1 MEQLSVK
8 STSHTA
14 EHCGSGEGV
23 VLSRGY
29 VKHLEQEL
37 VRVTTE
43 NRRLRAGEGPGPD
56 GKSSG
61 RPPAPPPHHNKQPSP
76 SSPPARHRSHLVAL
90 SDTIAALQREKT
102 ALELRGVWLEGRVRD
117 LERALQ
123 QVQEEVR

>member
-1 MEQLSVK
+1 MTKPSVSGPSHVSTSPSHVTTSPYELRQQNEQLRAVIADMRREMEQLSVK

-14 EHCGSGEGV
+14 EHSGSEEGV

-56 GKSSG
+56 GRSSG
-61 RPPAPPPHHNKQPSP
+61 RPPAPPPHPGC
-76 SSPPARHRSHLVAL
+76 LC
-90 SDTIAALQREKT
+90 
-102 ALELRGVWLEGRVRD
+102 
-117 LERALQ
+117 
-123 QVQEEVR
+123 